1 MGAAEGRKY
10 GTGMTRHDANFLWG
24 MYSRFCF
31 RSKIMLSSGATVQHT
46 VVHLISLTRECGWR
60 RDSVRVLRP
69 VAVKPSQAF
78 P

>member
-1 MGAAEGRKY
+1 MR
-10 GTGMTRHDANFLWG
+10 TFFWG
-24 MYSRFCF
+24 IEVLLQIKDHVEQQCNTPF
-31 RSKIMLSSGATVQHT
+31 VQF
-46 VVHLISLTRECGWR
+46 IGLTRECGWR